1 MFRNVALIWDEE
13 PFPFFL
19 LCNENQT
26 HHPTLSAVCACDKLL
41 LLLVLLRQNSN
52 VRGIPTVCVCDGQIN
67 VHLQRL
73 YQGKVGTVLAFG

>member
-13 PFPFFL
+13 PFPFFSSVMKTRPIIPLFL
-19 LCNENQT
+19 LC
-26 HHPTLSAVCACDKLL
+26 VCVCDKLL

-67 VHLQRL
+67 AHLQRL
-73 YQGKVGTVLAFG
+73 SG